1 MTMPNPRDIERIAK
15 LIAMFDSD
23 QAGERNAAFNKL
35 TEYCSARSIS
45 LVDIGE
51 RLKTSSV
58 IERQPVPVV
67 RSGLHRLDAQRCLKS
82 GIRWKPRERQFLKD
96 MERERSCPS
105 DKQKEWLK
113 NLCHRMEQYQWETV
127 HGCY

>member
-51 RLKTSSV
+51 RLKRSSV
-58 IERQPVPVV
+58 IERQSAPVV
-67 RSGLHRLDAQRCLKS
+67 RTGSHRLDAQRCLNS
-82 GIRWKPRERQFLKD
+82 GIRWKVHERKFLED
-96 MERERSCPS
+96 MEREGSRPS

-113 NLCHRMEQYQWETV
+113 NLCRRMGQHQWETV